1 MECWGV
7 GVLGCWIVGISCK
20 IDSLIKNMH
29 PRIIVVR
36 PLENYK
42 LEVTFSDG
50 AKGVLDW
57 SERLKRAKP
66 GGVFE
71 PLKKPEYFAQIEIW
85 EGTIRWP
92 TGADICLD
100 ALYEQIELK
109 PICE

>member
-1 MECWGV
+1 MY
-7 GVLGCWIVGISCK
+7 
-20 IDSLIKNMH
+20 
-29 PRIIVVR
+29 PRVIAVR
-36 PLENYK
+36 LLENYK
-42 LEVTFSDG
+42 LELIFADG

-71 PLKKPEYFAQIEIW
+71 PLKKPEYFAQVEVW

-92 TGADICLD
+92 NGADICPD

-109 PICE
+109 PTCE

>member
-1 MECWGV
+1 M
-7 GVLGCWIVGISCK
+7 IA
-20 IDSLIKNMH
+20 
-29 PRIIVVR
+29 VR

-42 LEVTFSDG
+42 LELIFADG

-71 PLKKPEYFAQIEIW
+71 PLKKPEYFAQVEVRA
-85 EGTIRWP
+85 GTIRWP
-92 TGADICLD
+92 NGADICPD

-109 PICE
+109 PTCE